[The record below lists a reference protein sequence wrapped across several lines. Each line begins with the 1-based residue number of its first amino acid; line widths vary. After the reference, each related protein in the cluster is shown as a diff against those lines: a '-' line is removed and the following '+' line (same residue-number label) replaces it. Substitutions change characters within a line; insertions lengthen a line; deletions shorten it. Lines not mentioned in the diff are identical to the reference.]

1 VWNLLAEES
10 LLENF
15 KERFFAA
22 SLLRMTGPALSVPFE
37 AATNAKARRPGVV

>member
-1 VWNLLAEES
+1 LLAEAS

-22 SLLRMTGPALSVPFE
+22 TLLRMTGPALSVRFE
-37 AATNAKARRPGVV
+37 AATNAKAKRPGVI